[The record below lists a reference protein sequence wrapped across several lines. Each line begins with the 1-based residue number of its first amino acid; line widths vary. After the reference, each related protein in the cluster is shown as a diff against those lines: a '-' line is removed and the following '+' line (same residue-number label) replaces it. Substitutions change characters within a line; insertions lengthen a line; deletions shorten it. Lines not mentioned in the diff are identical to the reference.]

1 MDGNFE
7 DDFASM
13 AIFIGFHGPE
23 EPERYAAD
31 AENILQ
37 RLNDNPNLGPELFV
51 LTREDD
57 PLMHIAWENNRFNVA
72 LYAEDYNGHIGYM
85 LVIDGKD
92 HGPIGS
98 PATEEQET
106 EFREHAREIVAAFQS
121 PTQGEVP
128 TDARP
133 TGARRRRNRRKTKKT
148 KKVSKKRRSTRR
160 RGGQ

>member
-13 AIFIGFHGPE
+13 AIFIGFGGPE

-37 RLNDNPNLGPELFV
+37 RLNDNPNLGPEPFQ

-57 PLMHIAWENNRFNVA
+57 PLMYIKWENNRFDIS
-72 LYAEDYNGHIGYM
+72 LGGDDMYEDGIIEYT
-85 LVIDGKD
+85 LVISGKD
-92 HGPIGS
+92 HGGPGN

-106 EFREHAREIVAAFQS
+106 EFREHAREIVAAFRDPLQ
-121 PTQGEVP
+121 
-128 TDARP
+128 
-133 TGARRRRNRRKTKKT
+133 GARRRRRKTKKT
-148 KKVSKKRRSTRR
+148 KKASKKRRSTKRR
-160 RGGQ
+160 

>member
-37 RLNDNPNLGPELFV
+37 RLNDNPNLGPEPFV

-72 LYAEDYNGHIGYM
+72 LYAEDYNGHIGYT

-106 EFREHAREIVAAFQS
+106 EFREHAREIVAAFRNPLQ
-121 PTQGEVP
+121 
-128 TDARP
+128 
-133 TGARRRRNRRKTKKT
+133 GARRRRNRRKTKKT
-148 KKVSKKRRSTRR
+148 KKASKKRRSTKRR
-160 RGGQ
+160 